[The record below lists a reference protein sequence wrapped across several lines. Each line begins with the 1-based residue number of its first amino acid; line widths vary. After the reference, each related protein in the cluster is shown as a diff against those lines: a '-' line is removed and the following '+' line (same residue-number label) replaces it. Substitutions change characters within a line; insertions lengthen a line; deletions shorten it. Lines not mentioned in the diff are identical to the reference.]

1 MKKIGLFTLIVL
13 WAGLVLFA
21 WFGPKQETSL
31 AERRQLAQM
40 PEITGETIFDGSFMK
55 DFEKYSLDQ
64 FPLRDTFR
72 SLKAV
77 MHYYVLG
84 QRDNNGIYIA
94 EDHVAEIAYPLD
106 TDSVDHALKQFNL
119 VYDLYLQDSRVYAT
133 VVPDKGYYL
142 AQQNGYPSLDYEELF
157 SRVEEGMPWATYV
170 DITGALS
177 LKDYYYTDTH
187 WKQENLDAVA
197 QTLATAMGVSAEQ
210 DYTLTALER
219 PFYGVYYGQAALPLP
234 SETMYI
240 VQSDLLEQ
248 CTVYN
253 YTTGKET
260 GIYDMDKLESNDLY
274 EVYLSGAQS
283 LLRIENPN
291 ATTDR
296 ELVVFRDSYGSSLV
310 PLLVKDYAAVT
321 LVDIRYIFPQFIGQ
335 YVDFADKDVLFMYSS
350 LVLNKNLI

>member
-1 MKKIGLFTLIVL
+1 MKKIGLFALIAF
-13 WAGLVLFA
+13 WAGLVVFA
-21 WFGPKQETSL
+21 WFGPKQETST
-31 AERRQLAQM
+31 AERRKLAQM
-40 PEITGETIFDGSFMK
+40 PQITAEDILDGSFMK
-55 DFEKYSLDQ
+55 DFEDYTLDQ

-77 MHYYVLG
+77 THYYVLG
-84 QRDNNGIYIA
+84 QQDNNGIYIA
-94 EDHVAEIAYPLD
+94 GDHVAEIAYPLD
-106 TDSVDHALKQFNL
+106 TDSVNHAIKQFNL
-119 VYDLYLQDSRVYAT
+119 VHELYLQDSTVYAT
-133 VVPDKGYYL
+133 VVPDKGFYL

-157 SRVEEGMPWATYV
+157 AMVQEGMPWATYV
-170 DITGALS
+170 DITGDLT
-177 LKDYYYTDTH
+177 LDDYYYTDTH

-197 QTLATAMGVSAEQ
+197 ETLTNAMGVSTEQ

-240 VQSDLLEQ
+240 VQSNLLEQ

-260 GIYDMDKLESNDLY
+260 GIYDMDKLNGDDLY
-274 EVYLSGAQS
+274 EVFLSGAQS
-283 LLRIENPN
+283 LLRIENPY
-291 ATTDR
+291 ASTDR
-296 ELVVFRDSYGSSLV
+296 ELIIFRDSYGSSLV

-321 LVDIRYIFPQFIGQ
+321 LVDIRYIFPQLIGQ
-335 YVDFADKDVLFMYSS
+335 YVDFAGKDVLFMYSS